1 MRKSPGVRSAR
12 QLGFGI
18 AMLFVVVITYAVAI
32 ERIVDRAAA
41 RNVIDALI
49 HDTCTHPVVGCR
61 VT

>member
-1 MRKSPGVRSAR
+1 MRSAC

-18 AMLFVVVITYAVAI
+18 AMLFVLVMTYAVAI

-41 RNVIDALI
+41 RNMIDALI
-49 HDTCTHPVVGCR
+49 HDTCTHPVIGCR

>member
-1 MRKSPGVRSAR
+1 MRSAR

-18 AMLFVVVITYAVAI
+18 AMLFVVVITYAVAVAV

-41 RNVIDALI
+41 RGVIDALI